1 MINSLFL
8 LLLNNMEQKLNVF
21 SFLSKN
27 LLLYSIIL
35 LIENNYNPLN
45 WWILSGFFQIVMTII
60 FELYIL
66 GTSLE
71 EKNIENGNKE
81 N

>member
-1 MINSLFL
+1 
-8 LLLNNMEQKLNVF
+8 MEQKLNVF

-27 LLLYSIIL
+27 LLIYAIMIW
-35 LIENNYNPLN
+35 IENDYNPLN
-45 WWILSGFFQIVMTII
+45 WWILSGFFQIVITII

-71 EKNIENGNKE
+71 EKEK
-81 N
+81 

>member
-1 MINSLFL
+1 
-8 LLLNNMEQKLNVF
+8 MEQKLNVF

-27 LLLYSIIL
+27 LLIYAIIL
-35 LIENNYNPLN
+35 FMENDYNPLN
-45 WWILSGFFQIVMTII
+45 WWILSGFFQIVITIV

-71 EKNIENGNKE
+71 EKNIENGYKE

>member
-1 MINSLFL
+1 
-8 LLLNNMEQKLNVF
+8 MEQKLNVF

>member
-1 MINSLFL
+1 
-8 LLLNNMEQKLNVF
+8 MEQKLNVF

-71 EKNIENGNKE
+71 EKNIENGN
-81 N
+81 

>member
-1 MINSLFL
+1 
-8 LLLNNMEQKLNVF
+8 MEQKLNVF

-27 LLLYSIIL
+27 LLIYAIIL

-71 EKNIENGNKE
+71 EKNIENGNK
-81 N
+81 

>member
-1 MINSLFL
+1 
-8 LLLNNMEQKLNVF
+8 MEHKLNVF

-27 LLLYSIIL
+27 LLFYAIIL
-35 LIENNYNPLN
+35 WVENDYNPLN
-45 WWILSGFFQIVMTII
+45 WWILSGFFQIVITIV

>member
-27 LLLYSIIL
+27 LLIYAIIL
-35 LIENNYNPLN
+35 LIENDYNPLN
-45 WWILSGFFQIVMTII
+45 WWILSGFFQIVITIV